1 MGGASFSWMPI
12 YRELAVRLLEWR
24 KKQPELI
31 EILNAAEA
39 KGYLVG
45 SLKDE
50 DKKGQKF
57 LLNVMDPFTFFATF
71 NRKVGEESRLGILE
85 VVKERFGLVSPL
97 PSDFDGLPVMNPQKA
112 QFFSWERDRE
122 KHAIDTLWDFAE
134 AVVRKIPKDVQP
146 ELFARC
152 LEIRQVGIAN
162 LTMGMF
168 WMRPDAYVA
177 LDSRNRA
184 YLKAKDID
192 PDVDNWKSYLALREE
207 IGVRMPGVT
216 WPELSL
222 KAYEA
227 SNKRYW
233 LFQAHEKLFDLV
245 GALREDSLRVWQ
257 VRQHK
262 NDIHVGDRVAV
273 CLAGRGAGIYAMA
286 TVETAP
292 AALPEDSPQSKFW
305 KGGDQEKFD
314 RVKLC
319 IDRNLW
325 DRPLLREDVQSS
337 RALKDLPMGR
347 QGTIFSLTQE
357 QFDAVASATAHREPH
372 YWIYAPGRQ
381 AMYWDEFFRAGIM
394 GLGWDEVGNLS
405 SCADRESIQ
414 RKLKKIYPGKSSY
427 IYDSLALWEF
437 SKVMQPGDIVIA
449 KKGRSQYVGYGIVA
463 GSYTYDAQRSNY
475 RNIRRVIWKK
485 QGEWSS
491 GGYKI
496 VTKTLTD
503 ISKYPDYVKDLRALI
518 GIEEEPPMPPP
529 NQPILP
535 SKNIILY
542 GPPGTGKT
550 YKLRN
555 HYMELFTDRTAALTT
570 EERAAEL
577 VRNLSWWE
585 VVAVALLDAKDQR
598 STVTQILEHPLV
610 DARWRQSAN
619 RTPRAMV
626 WAALQT
632 HTKADCPNVKYASRI
647 EPLIFWKD
655 DTSTWSIDVKLA
667 STEMPAL
674 QNKLNAYRNPT
685 TEGDTLAHRY
695 KFTTFHQSFSYED
708 FIEGI
713 KPQMDSQDGDQLA
726 YEIRDGVFKE
736 LVREAK
742 INPSKSYALFIDEIN
757 RGNVASIFG
766 ELITL
771 IEDDKRLG
779 TINELM
785 AVLPYSR
792 EEFSIPQNLYII
804 GTMNT
809 ADRSV
814 EALDTALRRRFTFME
829 MRPDR
834 SLVPEPAGMA
844 VDLKRL
850 FDVIN
855 ARIEQLLDHDHCIG
869 HAYFMGMKDIND
881 LRLVFA
887 NKIIPLLREYFYG
900 NPAKVGMVLGERFVT
915 RKTGKTAFASGAW
928 GADELDE
935 KEVYAFADVTKLKE
949 EDFASI
955 YAEANSSI

>member
-1 MGGASFSWMPI
+1 MNVPSFSWIPI
-12 YRELAVRLLEWR
+12 YTELADKLLGWR

-31 EILNAAEA
+31 EILNEA
-39 KGYLVG
+39 KSKGYLVG

-57 LLNVMDPFTFFATF
+57 LLKVIDPFTFFATF

-97 PSDFDGLPVMNPQKA
+97 PSDFNGLPVMNPQKA

-134 AVVRKIPKDVQP
+134 AVVRKVPEEVPP

-152 LEIRQVGIAN
+152 LEIHQVGVAN

-168 WMRPDAYVA
+168 WMRPDVYVA

-184 YLKAKDID
+184 YLKAKDIEV
-192 PDVDNWKSYLALREE
+192 DVDNWKSYLALRED
-207 IGVRMPGVT
+207 IGVRLPGVT

-245 GALREDSLRVWQ
+245 GVLREDSLRVWQ

-262 NDIHVGDRVAV
+262 NDIQIGDRVV
-273 CLAGRGAGIYAMA
+273 ICLAGNGAGIYAIA

-292 AALPEDSPQSKFW
+292 AALPEDAPQSKFW
-305 KGGDQEKFD
+305 KGGEQEKFD
-314 RVKLC
+314 RVNLR
-319 IDRNLW
+319 INRNLW
-325 DRPLLREDVQSS
+325 DRPLLRENVQSS

-357 QFDAVASATAHREPH
+357 QFDAVVSATSHREPH
-372 YWIYAPGRQ
+372 YWIYAPGPQ
-381 AMYWDEFFRAGIM
+381 AVHWDEFYKEGIIA
-394 GLGWDEVGNLS
+394 LGWDEVDDLRS
-405 SCADRESIQ
+405 YADRESIQ
-414 RKLKKIYPGKSSY
+414 NKLKTIYPEKSSY

-437 SKVMQPGDIVIA
+437 SNVMQPGDIVIA
-449 KKGRSQYVGYGIVA
+449 KKGRSQFVGYGIVV
-463 GSYTYDAQRSNY
+463 GSYTYNPQRSTY
-475 RNIRRVIWKK
+475 RHTRRIEWRNR
-485 QGEWSS
+485 GEWSS
-491 GGYKI
+491 GDHKI

-503 ISKYPDYVKDLRALI
+503 ISKYPDYVKDIRALI
-518 GIEEEPPMPPP
+518 GIEGNTMPLSTKEL
-529 NQPILP
+529 LP

-550 YKLRN
+550 YKLRKD
-555 HYMELFTDRTAALTT
+555 YMELFTDRTAALTT

-585 VVAVALLDAKDQR
+585 VIAIALLDAKDHR
-598 STVTQILEHPLV
+598 STVKQILEHPLV
-610 DARWRQSAN
+610 DARWKQSAN
-619 RTPRAMV
+619 RTPRAML

-647 EPLIFWKD
+647 EPLIFSKD
-655 DTSTWSIDVKLA
+655 ETSTWSIDATLA
-667 STEMPAL
+667 RVEIPTL
-674 QNKLNAYRNPT
+674 QDTLHAYRSPKPEGG
-685 TEGDTLAHRY
+685 TEVRRF

-713 KPQMDSQDGDQLA
+713 KPQMDGQDGELLA
-726 YEIRDGVFKE
+726 YEIRDGVLKE
-736 LVREAK
+736 MVREAK
-742 INPSKSYALFIDEIN
+742 LNPSKRYALFIDEIN

-771 IEDDKRLG
+771 IEDDKRLEAANAL
-779 TINELM
+779 T

-792 EEFSIPQNLYII
+792 EEFGIPQNLYII

-814 EALDTALRRRFTFME
+814 EALDTALRRRFTFLE

-834 SLVPEPAGMA
+834 SLVPEPAGMK

-869 HAYFMGMKDIND
+869 HAYFMEVNDIND
-881 LRLVFA
+881 LCLVFA

-900 NPAKVGMVLGERFVT
+900 NPAKVGMVLGDRFVT
-915 RKTGKTAFASGAW
+915 RKTSKTAFASGTW
-928 GADELDE
+928 GVEEQDL
-935 KEVYAFADVTKLKE
+935 KEVYVFADVTKFKE

-955 YAEANSSI
+955 YA